1 MNFFDK
7 WLNIWQSYKKKTWL
21 SRELTLS
28 FSGVVDEKTAFFSG
42 NFSKYSAI

>member
-1 MNFFDK
+1 MAEYLAK
-7 WLNIWQSYKKKTWL
+7 LQEKTWL

-42 NFSKYSAI
+42 NFAKYSVLAI